1 MICKTKLTRVINSV
15 CTLCCLART
24 ARAWSGASWIHAV
37 VEKGGVGDC
46 QRNVHLK
53 TNFLFLKN
61 KASRKRRRPSP
72 HRGPRTHFPVVRAEN
87 RACTLPSIDE
97 KKTISDNLQRSVAK
111 IKPKPTS
118 NASHHLGLLHRVC
131 ARLSTV
137 LTTMDSL
144 DRIARE
150 RLSRERPAMPWCGA
164 ASYVRCLQSTRPA
177 DAMVWRM
184 LHVTSPP

>member
-1 MICKTKLTRVINSV
+1 MSPQNYSENKTYKIKPCATAPRVAQP
-15 CTLCCLART
+15 CPPRPHPAPTPTL
-24 ARAWSGASWIHAV
+24 GA
-37 VEKGGVGDC
+37 
-46 QRNVHLK
+46 
-53 TNFLFLKN
+53 T
-61 KASRKRRRPSP
+61 
-72 HRGPRTHFPVVRAEN
+72 VVRAEN

-97 KKTISDNLQRSVAK
+97 KKTISDNLQRSALRK
-111 IKPKPTS
+111 SNPPTS

-164 ASYVRCLQSTRPA
+164 ASYVRCLQLTRPA